1 MPAGPAGGRER
12 EILTAIVETFIAS
25 GEPVG
30 SRTLARSSREGLSAA
45 TIRNVMADLADAGFL
60 EQPHASAGRVPTAEA
75 YRYYVEQLSG
85 EAHLSHENQSIIQD
99 TLAGGTD
106 GEECMERTS
115 HVLSLIS
122 HSVGVTVA
130 TAGPRNALEHVYFS
144 RLSDQK
150 VLAVVVTRS
159 GVVRGRVLRLDIPQS
174 DLDLAARYINENFRG
189 WTMDDMRA
197 ELARRIEKER
207 SEYERLMKS
216 IEQLYQQGALA
227 SSDDTQAVFVEGAAN
242 LVTGSEDRSRLQ
254 DMLRTL
260 EEKEKVV
267 KLLGA
272 YLDTRQEAVRVV
284 IGLDEALP
292 ASNLQNFVLIGAPAR
307 VGGEVMGSLAVI
319 GPTRREPGSNQRRLA
334 QDRKP
339 SRLRPSAMRFWT
351 DWLACRRN
359 STMPASARCGNS
371 RNSANS
377 PRPMSSGLFCRS
389 LTVLSAR

>member
-85 EAHLSHENQSIIQD
+85 EAHLSKEISRESQTIISESL
-99 TLAGGTD
+99 TGVTD
-106 GEECMERTS
+106 VSEFMERTS

-122 HSVGVTVA
+122 HGVGVTVA
-130 TAGPRNALEHVYFS
+130 TTGPQNALEHVYFS

-159 GVVRGRVLRLDIPQS
+159 GVVRDRVLRLDIPQA

-189 WTMDDMRA
+189 WTMGDMRA
-197 ELARRIEKER
+197 ELARRLEQER
-207 SEYERLMKS
+207 SEYDRLMKS

-227 SSDDTQAVFVEGAAN
+227 SSEDTQAVYVEGAAN
-242 LVTGSEDRSRLQ
+242 LVGHHAGEVDRARLQ

-319 GPTRREPGSNQRRLA
+319 GPTRLDYQHTMSAVSYIARLFDKLLNEPE
-334 QDRKP
+334 
-339 SRLRPSAMRFWT
+339 
-351 DWLACRRN
+351 
-359 STMPASARCGNS
+359 
-371 RNSANS
+371 
-377 PRPMSSGLFCRS
+377 
-389 LTVLSAR
+389 

>member
-30 SRTLARSSREGLSAA
+30 SRTLARASREGLSAA

-99 TLAGGTD
+99 TLTGVTD
-106 GEECMERTS
+106 VAEFMERTS

-122 HSVGVTVA
+122 HSVGITVA
-130 TAGPRNALEHVYFS
+130 TTGPRNALDHVYFS
-144 RLSDQK
+144 RLSEAK

-159 GVVRGRVLRLDIPQS
+159 GVVRDRVLRLDIPQS

-189 WTMDDMRA
+189 WTMGDMRA
-197 ELARRIEKER
+197 ELARRLEQER
-207 SEYERLMKS
+207 SEYDRLMKS

-227 SSDDTQAVFVEGAAN
+227 SNDDTQAVFVEGAAN
-242 LVTGSEDRSRLQ
+242 LVSNQVTQQEDRQRLQ

-292 ASNLQNFVLIGAPAR
+292 SSNLQNFVLIGAPAR

-319 GPTRREPGSNQRRLA
+319 GPTRLDYQHTMSAVSYIARLF
-334 QDRKP
+334 DKLLNE
-339 SRLRPSAMRFWT
+339 SE
-351 DWLACRRN
+351 
-359 STMPASARCGNS
+359 
-371 RNSANS
+371 
-377 PRPMSSGLFCRS
+377 
-389 LTVLSAR
+389 